1 MPAAF
6 QSTLMLAGSKQS
18 PAEREVDAHVAVADA
33 LVAWDGIERWAARL
47 LADLGHALD
56 CEAGVFWVAG
66 GEVLKPRVFWHE
78 TAETRE
84 FRMMT
89 LTSRLRPGSELPGQA
104 WHRAEPHVLGD
115 AAGSGWPRWRAAAAA
130 GLSGGIALPATS
142 DGEVVAVVELASRE
156 KPELTER
163 LRRSL
168 TAIGHVLG
176 AFLARRRGVLDEQV
190 ITPRQVEI
198 LQLAAEGLSAPE
210 IAETLVVAPGT
221 VKTHFENIYERLGVK
236 TRAAAVAQG
245 VRLGLVM

>member
-1 MPAAF
+1 
-6 QSTLMLAGSKQS
+6 
-18 PAEREVDAHVAVADA
+18 
-33 LVAWDGIERWAARL
+33 
-47 LADLGHALD
+47 
-56 CEAGVFWVAG
+56 
-66 GEVLKPRVFWHE
+66 
-78 TAETRE
+78 
-84 FRMMT
+84 
-89 LTSRLRPGSELPGQA
+89 
-104 WHRAEPHVLGD
+104 
-115 AAGSGWPRWRAAAAA
+115 
-130 GLSGGIALPATS
+130 
-142 DGEVVAVVELASRE
+142 VELASRE